1 MSYYYPYYPYPYY
14 TYFPHYLSSVALQA
28 EGVLRRSRLAAD
40 IAASRA
46 ATEVA
51 LRRSRI
57 EAEIATED
65 LLRRS
70 RI

>member
-14 TYFPHYLSSVALQA
+14 SSSVALQA

-40 IAASRA
+40 IAASRV

-70 RI
+70 RIEA